1 MIKLNLGCGRFPFPL
16 DREHIPNPE
25 HLNDLPNAVFE
36 PGWINVDKFAF
47 DGVTSANLFCVPWP
61 LEDNAFEII
70 DYKTSKKMPGQK
82 QVDDNLQLSV
92 YYLGLINRWPS
103 FQKENRPVKLSLYF
117 LKHGEKISTT
127 RSNQQINET
136 KERVLSIINEIKKS
150 DFSPRLNPLCDWCPF
165 QRWCPLFK
173 HKFAKQETIK
183 DGEIKNVIQE
193 YFIIKG
199 QREKDTKRIAEL
211 KKFIN
216 QYCDEKGIDRVF
228 GEDGYITRLPQK
240 RFEYDVLKLREIL
253 EPLEKWEEILTVDKN
268 KFKKVISQLPFDLRK
283 KIDESKKLEKEFKII
298 TASKT
303 TKK

>member
-1 MIKLNLGCGRFPFPL
+1 MLKIGHRGAKAYALENTLSSVQMALEMGVDMVEIDIRITKDNHPVVIHSAQLHHLTQKFGRV
-16 DREHIPNPE
+16 R
-25 HLNDLPNAVFE
+25 
-36 PGWINVDKFAF
+36 
-47 DGVTSANLFCVPWP
+47 
-61 LEDNAFEII
+61 
-70 DYKTSKKMPGQK
+70 
-82 QVDDNLQLSV
+82 
-92 YYLGLINRWPS
+92 
-103 FQKENRPVKLSLYF
+103 
-117 LKHGEKISTT
+117 
-127 RSNQQINET
+127 
-136 KERVLSIINEIKKS
+136 
-150 DFSPRLNPLCDWCPF
+150 RLTL
-165 QRWCPLFK
+165 
-173 HKFAKQETIK
+173 
-183 DGEIKNVIQE
+183 
-193 YFIIKG
+193 
-199 QREKDTKRIAEL
+199 AEL